1 LVITLKSSREIAIM
15 ARAGRIVAATLD
27 LMRQLVRPGIS
38 TEELDAAAEHFIRSH
53 PGAKP
58 SFKGLY
64 GFPKTLCVSIN
75 EEIVHGIPS
84 PKRVLREGNIV
95 SIDVGVYL
103 EGFHADAATTIP
115 VGKVS
120 PEARRLLQVT
130 EAALAAGIAEARLG
144 HHVGDI
150 GHAVQQVAEAAGFG
164 VVRELVGHG
173 VGQRMHEDPQVPNH
187 GQPRRGP
194 KLQAGMTLAIEPM
207 ITQGDYATRMLDDKW
222 TVVTADG
229 SLAAHFEHTVAITK
243 DGPRILTG
251 MDKPLSAAPAGTAG
265 LPPHRHHGPET
276 PPA

>member
-1 LVITLKSSREIAIM
+1 MINLKSAREIEIM
-15 ARAGRIVAATLD
+15 ARAGRIVGATLD
-27 LMRQLVRPGIS
+27 LMRERVRPGIS
-38 TEELDAAAEHFIRSH
+38 TEELDAAAEKFIRSH
-53 PGAKP
+53 PGATP

-64 GFPKTLCVSIN
+64 GFPKSLCVSIN

-84 PKRVLREGNIV
+84 TKRVLREGSIV
-95 SIDVGVYL
+95 SVDVGVFL

-115 VGKVS
+115 VGQIA
-120 PEARRLLQVT
+120 PEAARLLTVT
-130 EAALAAGIAEARLG
+130 QAALVAGIAEAHLG
-144 HHVGDI
+144 NHIGDI
-150 GHAVQQVAEAAGFG
+150 GHAVQLVAEAAGFG

-194 KLQAGMTLAIEPM
+194 KLQLGMTLAIEPM

-243 DGPRILTG
+243 EGPRILTR
-251 MDKPLSAAPAGTAG
+251 AA
-265 LPPHRHHGPET
+265 
-276 PPA
+276 